1 MNKKQKIYIGI
12 LVVLVIVFL
21 ITKMGNNVEKRI
33 NFFQV
38 DSTKIKTIEISNIKD
53 TLRLSKEN
61 DIWKIVYPFENDA
74 NEYQIKNIFSKVL
87 KVKTSNLP
95 ISESESSFDTYKVT
109 NSQGTWIKFIDE
121 NKNVLDEAIIGKSSS
136 SKTTPVR
143 RPDKAKIFKLE
154 DNINYIIT
162 ANTDYWR
169 EKTILEIEENNISKI
184 SVICDKYAYE
194 LSPSDSLWHYTD
206 NNNTLGV
213 NFNNKTLRDI
223 LSTLSKLTVNG
234 FVDNKYE
241 EYKEKLNFPNLE
253 IGIKLFDGQTHY
265 LRVSIDKDPKYVLQL
280 DNDKYFLYS
289 VYSDWIE
296 KFTKEAMDFK

>member
-1 MNKKQKIYIGI
+1 MNKKQTIYIGI
-12 LVVLVIVFL
+12 LIVLVIIFL
-21 ITKMGNNVEKRI
+21 ITQMGNNVEKRI

-136 SKTTPVR
+136 SKTTPAR
-143 RPDKAKIFKLE
+143 KPDKTKIFKLE

-194 LSPSDSLWHYTD
+194 LSPSDSLWYYTD
-206 NNNTLGV
+206 SNNTLGV

-234 FVDNKYE
+234 FVNNE
-241 EYKEKLNFPNLE
+241 FENYKEKLISPDLE
-253 IGIKLFDGQTHY
+253 IGIKLSDGSTHY
-265 LRVSIDKDPKYVLQL
+265 LRVAMDKDPKYILQF
-280 DNDKYFLYS
+280 DNDEIFLYS
-289 VYSDWIE
+289 VYKDWVD

>member
-12 LVVLVIVFL
+12 LVVLIIVFL

-53 TLRLSKEN
+53 TLRLSKQN
-61 DIWKIVYPFENDA
+61 DMWKIVYPFENDA

-154 DNINYIIT
+154 DNLNYIIT

-194 LSPSDSLWHYTD
+194 LFSSDSLWHYTD
-206 NNNTLGV
+206 NNN
-213 NFNNKTLRDI
+213 
-223 LSTLSKLTVNG
+223 
-234 FVDNKYE
+234 
-241 EYKEKLNFPNLE
+241 
-253 IGIKLFDGQTHY
+253 
-265 LRVSIDKDPKYVLQL
+265 
-280 DNDKYFLYS
+280 
-289 VYSDWIE
+289 
-296 KFTKEAMDFK
+296 